1 MRSAPE
7 IMNVIEAAELG
18 SAESFFIYK
27 PTYDL
32 IIKSLDWGLGKTYEE
47 IQTKISKC
55 IDKQIQSPKILWKQ
69 WQVMIDS
76 LRWIIGE
83 TDIDPLESRRNLI
96 PLAK

>member
-7 IMNVIEAAELG
+7 IMNVIEAAKLG

-27 PTYDL
+27 PTWNL
-32 IIKSLDWGLGKTYEE
+32 IISPLDWSLGKAYHE
-47 IQTKISKC
+47 IQTRIEKC
-55 IDKQIQSPKILWKQ
+55 IDRKVNSPAILRNQ
-69 WQVMIDS
+69 WQLTIDT
-76 LRWIIGE
+76 LKWVIEE

>member
-7 IMNVIEAAELG
+7 IMNVLEAAKLC

-27 PTYDL
+27 PTWNL
-32 IIKSLDWGLGKTYEE
+32 IISPLEWSLGKSRDE
-47 IQTKISKC
+47 ILYRISVC
-55 IDKQIQSPKILWKQ
+55 RDKQKNSLKILSCT
-69 WQVMIDS
+69 WQLIIDS
-76 LRWIIGE
+76 LKWVLEE